1 MLTWTVVKF
10 LEENSVEAIPTSW
23 INNNKS
29 IRKNQNP
36 DINWPLYGVTIFR
49 NSTYDNYI
57 LAREKAKKAENVS
70 DLNSEISSNEENKKK
85 V

>member
-23 INNNKS
+23 INNNK
-29 IRKNQNP
+29 
-36 DINWPLYGVTIFR
+36 Y
-49 NSTYDNYI
+49 NYI